1 MSQLPK
7 DIIAYIKQLEA
18 RVQALE
24 RTSQIKNITI
34 PSGGKFVLD
43 VLAADPPVQ
52 NGRMYYNSTSNKIR
66 KCEGGTWKNLESA

>member
-7 DIIAYIKQLEA
+7 DIITYIKDLEQ
-18 RVQALE
+18 RIKSLE
-24 RTSQIKNITI
+24 GASQIKSITI

-66 KCEGGTWKNLESA
+66 KCEGGTWKNLETA